1 MHRREMLRRTA
12 MALAA
17 CGLPAPGQ
25 HLLAAR
31 ASPALGLA
39 VVEASWDRVLR
50 TIVGLRPHRES
61 GFVLTARA
69 FADKLLIHN
78 YGHGGAGMSLA
89 RGLGSMAADLALAS
103 PARRAAVIGCG
114 TIGLCTAA
122 ELQRRGFEVTIFA
135 AALPPDTTSN
145 LSQATFTPTAGLV
158 GHRYRRSP
166 AWDRQFRQAS
176 ELSYDALQGLADIP
190 GTGVS
195 RIDNYVATDSLVPP
209 EQRDPLLDLLPER
222 LRRERHQD
230 VLGPGDHPFP
240 TAYAIRT
247 VTLTIDPSVYLD
259 RLLRDVSERGGR
271 LVQRRFTTPRELAA
285 LDEPIVV
292 NCTGL
297 GAKALFDDRDLVP
310 VKGQL
315 MVLPPQPEVTYRMS
329 STAADGW
336 PIGMHPRADG
346 ILIGNLQQRGAW
358 SLAPNADARTRSIN
372 AAIAFFARMRASISD
387 TLAPTS
393 EARAQK
399 CLDARPHDR
408 TRRHSPI
415 A

>member
-1 MHRREMLRRTA
+1 MLQRIA
-12 MALAA
+12 MALAS
-17 CGLPAPGQ
+17 CGLPTPG
-25 HLLAAR
+25 
-31 ASPALGLA
+31 SPALDLA

-50 TIVGLRPHRES
+50 TIVGLRPHRQS

-103 PARRAAVIGCG
+103 SARRAAVIGCG
-114 TIGLCTAA
+114 TVGLCTAV
-122 ELQRRGFEVTIFA
+122 ELQRRGFDVTIYA

-145 LSQATFTPTAGLV
+145 LSQATFTPAAGLV
-158 GHRYRRSP
+158 ERRHRRSP

-176 ELSYDALQGLADIP
+176 ELSYDALQRLADIP
-190 GTGVS
+190 GTGVG
-195 RIDNYVATDSLVPP
+195 RIDNYVATDTLAPP
-209 EQRDPLLDLLPER
+209 ARRDPLLDVLPDR
-222 LRRERHQD
+222 LRHERQQE

-247 VTLTIDPSVYLD
+247 VLLTIDPGVYLD
-259 RLLRDVSERGGR
+259 ALRRDVCARGGR
-271 LVQRRFTTPRELAA
+271 IVQRRFSTPRQLAA
-285 LDEPIVV
+285 LDAPIVV

-297 GAKALFDDRDLVP
+297 GAKALFDDRQLVP

-315 MVLPPQPEVTYRMS
+315 MVLPPQPEVTYRVS

-346 ILIGNLQQRGAW
+346 ILVGNLQQRGSW
-358 SLAPNADARTRSIN
+358 SLTPNADARARSID
-372 AAIAFFARMRASISD
+372 AAIAFFARMQAPVSD
-387 TLAPTS
+387 TLAPPS
-393 EARAQK
+393 EARTQNCPAAGTR
-399 CLDARPHDR
+399 DRARPPMR
-408 TRRHSPI
+408 IT
-415 A
+415 

>member
-17 CGLPAPGQ
+17 CGLPARGRRP
-25 HLLAAR
+25 LSALP
-31 ASPALGLA
+31 SPARGLA
-39 VVEASWDRVLR
+39 VVAASWDRVLR

-61 GFVLTARA
+61 GFVLDARS

-89 RGLGSMAADLALAS
+89 RGLGAMAADLALAS

-114 TIGLCTAA
+114 SVGLCAAA
-122 ELQRRGFEVTIFA
+122 ELQRRGFEVTIYA

-145 LSQATFTPTAGLV
+145 LSQATFTPAAGLV
-158 GHRYRRSP
+158 GHRHRRAA

-176 ELSYDALQGLADIP
+176 ELSYDALQGLADIH

-195 RIDNYVATDSLVPP
+195 RIDNYVATDTLIPP
-209 EQRDPLLDLLPER
+209 EPRDPLHDVLPER
-222 LRRERHQD
+222 LRPERLQE

-247 VTLTIDPSVYLD
+247 VLLTIDPAVYLD
-259 RLLRDVSERGGR
+259 GLLREVRERGGR
-271 LVQRRFTTPRELAA
+271 IVRRRFSTRRELAA
-285 LDEPIVV
+285 LDERIVV

-297 GAKALFDDRDLVP
+297 GAQALFDDQQLVP

-329 STAADGW
+329 STAIDGW

-358 SLAPNADARTRSIN
+358 SLAPNEDARARSVN
-372 AAIAFFARMRASISD
+372 AAIAFFARMHAPVSD
-387 TLAPTS
+387 TLAPLS

-399 CLDARPHDR
+399 CPVADPYDR
-408 TRRHSPI
+408 TRRPAPI